1 MEEELPYEGEGID
14 FGESAP
20 QTERDDHTYNPEE
33 ENAGEEADEV
43 QGNEQSQSKS
53 TTNLQPL
60 HLPQSP
66 LSKKSRLQYQA
77 NHPPPKYEENRILV
91 LPQNLR
97 SPFEHGTQ
105 VKGVLNRY
113 AKLYTTRL
121 DQPETRLGPR
131 MPMPRGSY
139 STQTSFLIF
148 TCRDSVYPIG
158 SPTRASEFFKVFLK
172 RRQWLEDELGDL
184 TFDTYLALSF
194 YRLRFQEHP
203 SMFPSTK
210 IAIMNVAF
218 QMLWSHQ
225 YENWKA
231 NESLP
236 GRTFFYYYGLAPRYA
251 ETMRCHW
258 VAMVICIP
266 DRTVKIYDSGSPVR
280 GNVQLRK
287 AAEAFA
293 RMVPFALWFLA
304 EEEHKPSVD
313 RTDFKI
319 KCISKGVPRA
329 KNP

>member
-1 MEEELPYEGEGID
+1 
-14 FGESAP
+14 
-20 QTERDDHTYNPEE
+20 
-33 ENAGEEADEV
+33 
-43 QGNEQSQSKS
+43 
-53 TTNLQPL
+53 
-60 HLPQSP
+60 
-66 LSKKSRLQYQA
+66 
-77 NHPPPKYEENRILV
+77 
-91 LPQNLR
+91 
-97 SPFEHGTQ
+97 
-105 VKGVLNRY
+105 
-113 AKLYTTRL
+113 
-121 DQPETRLGPR
+121 
-131 MPMPRGSY
+131 
-139 STQTSFLIF
+139 
-148 TCRDSVYPIG
+148 
-158 SPTRASEFFKVFLK
+158 
-172 RRQWLEDELGDL
+172 
-184 TFDTYLALSF
+184 
-194 YRLRFQEHP
+194 
-203 SMFPSTK
+203 MFPSTK

-251 ETMRCHW
+251 ETMSHW

-319 KCISKGVPRA
+319 KCISKGKQQEQTRVYPQIDGKAAVTVGQFKADDSPVGSMLLPCSVQLGESSVLNWPPVSVPLPSKPQIDGKGTLTGGQFKADDSPAGYMLLPCSVQLGSLAGLKESQKKQRQGDNMFVIYPQIDGKGTA
-329 KNP
+329 TGGQFKADDSPAGYLLLPCYVQLGKLEKL